1 MTETDSAAETDAVT
15 EPTVHVTETDAVG
28 SSVAVVAETDS
39 VGSSTAVVTEAVT
52 VVAETDSAPVR
63 SADKAGASAVLAD
76 PQAGRR
82 AASAAQEL
90 SASATSRLATA
101 SDWCPPPSLRDTSYA
116 RAWSRRLRSPSSRR
130 YDVTART

>member
-76 PQAGRR
+76 PQAAWR
-82 AASAAQEL
+82 AASAP
-90 SASATSRLATA
+90 ASERFTLPSLPEEA
-101 SDWCPPPSLRDTSYA
+101 SDREWPRRRPCRPR
-116 RAWSRRLRSPSSRR
+116 WSRKHDVRSP
-130 YDVTART
+130 Y